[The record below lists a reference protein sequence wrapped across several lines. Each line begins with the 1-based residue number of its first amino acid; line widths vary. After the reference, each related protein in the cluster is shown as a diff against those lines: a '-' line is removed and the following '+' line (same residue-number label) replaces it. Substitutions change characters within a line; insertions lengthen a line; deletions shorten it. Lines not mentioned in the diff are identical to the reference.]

1 MNEQSSI
8 IRTKAPPPGTLKR
21 SDLYAISLGYVIGAG
36 IVSLVGP
43 AIALTGYSAWV
54 GYLIAILFGFLVN
67 LPAVFV
73 TSTLRM
79 AGGPYSMLAGLS
91 GKRLAG
97 MYSLTFLT
105 TTINMGAFGLTLGL
119 YANSLWPSVPVHLT
133 GMISITFFYLVNMMG
148 VDIMAKVQ
156 KAMTWVMIAVFL
168 MFIIIGCMQLNNPVF
183 DVTDPKF
190 MPNGAKGL
198 ISAVYL
204 YVVSTN
210 GYLMTMS
217 FGKVSKRAT
226 KDIPWAMIMCVPTF
240 IVIYCGVTIVGA
252 GILPTEEMAGK
263 MLTVVANA
271 ILNPVMFAVFMMG
284 GPFMALTSTMN
295 SAYANNCFPVAQAA
309 KDGWLPKWV
318 AKQNSRGAYWVI
330 LTVLWAVGMIP
341 LIAKLDI
348 TTVMRCISVFMAGIC
363 LLYTFGYWQMPKKYA
378 AAWKNSRF
386 HIPDP
391 LFYVVVIAGFLGWA
405 SIFLYSLFSLPFNL
419 AAISVA
425 VYVVCL
431 LYGLIRSKDSSIR
444 VETSMWEGDG
454 EEEA

>member
-190 MPNGAKGL
+190 MPNGA
-198 ISAVYL
+198 
-204 YVVSTN
+204 
-210 GYLMTMS
+210 
-217 FGKVSKRAT
+217 
-226 KDIPWAMIMCVPTF
+226 
-240 IVIYCGVTIVGA
+240 
-252 GILPTEEMAGK
+252 
-263 MLTVVANA
+263 
-271 ILNPVMFAVFMMG
+271 
-284 GPFMALTSTMN
+284 
-295 SAYANNCFPVAQAA
+295 
-309 KDGWLPKWV
+309 
-318 AKQNSRGAYWVI
+318 
-330 LTVLWAVGMIP
+330 
-341 LIAKLDI
+341 
-348 TTVMRCISVFMAGIC
+348 
-363 LLYTFGYWQMPKKYA
+363 
-378 AAWKNSRF
+378 
-386 HIPDP
+386 
-391 LFYVVVIAGFLGWA
+391 
-405 SIFLYSLFSLPFNL
+405 
-419 AAISVA
+419 
-425 VYVVCL
+425 
-431 LYGLIRSKDSSIR
+431 R
-444 VETSMWEGDG
+444 V
-454 EEEA
+454 